1 MTPDEVLEQRIETAR
16 VAMTQALAPET
27 QRYWCDKMTQ
37 LIRGRSQ
44 EQIERMERERG
55 LLA

>member
-37 LIRGRSQ
+37 LIGQRSP
-44 EQIERMERERG
+44 EQVHRMELAKG
-55 LLA
+55 LSR

>member
-1 MTPDEVLEQRIETAR
+1 MTPDEELEHRIETAR

-37 LIRGRSQ
+37 LIGQRSPQ
-44 EQIERMERERG
+44 RIAEMERERG
-55 LLA
+55 LR